1 MSTGYGWE
9 GVRHVCATLLGARH
23 VPERLCGR
31 VCLQRSAITSVRP
44 LPFYLY
50 LVIIILFITR
60 NCQIALLLQ
69 YEELIAGFGGGKRG
83 RGMERTRD
91 GKGMK
96 GGEGK

>member
-1 MSTGYGWE
+1 
-9 GVRHVCATLLGARH
+9 
-23 VPERLCGR
+23 
-31 VCLQRSAITSVRP
+31 
-44 LPFYLY
+44 LY
-50 LVIIILFITR
+50 QISHCYCYCCIIIIIIIIIILFVTR

-96 GGEGK
+96 GREGK